1 MSKAKTKKQL
11 KVHPGSLTSCA
22 ICGERVYGS
31 DDYRWMKHRGFAH
44 TICYQAMTG
53 EKDAIIKKTNTTLE
67 RIPRV
72 AYAPPTQT
80 PNAPFAPA
88 KTPAIN
94 AWLKFVEGMEKHIN
108 SKLKYDAY
116 NVAAGYSKHF
126 IVDSILKYAYEL
138 KYDLEMGNTDMD
150 EATIRSIAH
159 FASMLLFQ
167 PER

>member
-1 MSKAKTKKQL
+1 MSK
-11 KVHPGSLTSCA
+11 
-22 ICGERVYGS
+22 
-31 DDYRWMKHRGFAH
+31 
-44 TICYQAMTG
+44 
-53 EKDAIIKKTNTTLE
+53 
-67 RIPRV
+67 
-72 AYAPPTQT
+72 
-80 PNAPFAPA
+80 A